1 MKSPVKEH
9 KLNCIYIYLL
19 MIHDQTLVQACGE
32 NDKKE
37 KSCAKGNNLYDP
49 YPKDSIDQKFS
60 H

>member
-1 MKSPVKEH
+1 
-9 KLNCIYIYLL
+9 